1 MTRLKDRLRQVREH
15 FGETQKSMSA
25 RFALGVNTWQ
35 GYERLG
41 KLPKGETLAQL
52 LELDISVDWLL
63 TGHGNM
69 HLTGNRPGLDALL
82 LGHIIDGVL
91 ALRTQDGSRPAPAE
105 QGQLISRIYDRLIAI
120 PDERERRGALR
131 YALEQTRE
139 DLFGL
144 VAEEP

>member
-1 MTRLKDRLRQVREH
+1 
-15 FGETQKSMSA
+15 MSA
-25 RFALGVNTWQ
+25 RFSLGVNTWQ

-69 HLTGNRPGLDALL
+69 HLTGNRRGLDAAL

-91 ALRTQDGSRPAPAE
+91 ALHVPDGLRPMPSE
-105 QGQLISRIYDRLIAI
+105 QGQLISRIYDRLVAI

-139 DLFGL
+139 DLFGP
-144 VAEEP
+144 VPGAAP